1 MSQAA
6 FNPITVHYVDCVSVR
21 QNFNSSVYTELLLL
35 SSVCTELPRTHIL
48 NYTYYLTWNNKI
60 KPALVSN
67 ERTDLH

>member
-21 QNFNSSVYTELLLL
+21 QNFNSSV
-35 SSVCTELPRTHIL
+35 CTELPRTHIL
-48 NYTYYLTWNNKI
+48 NHTYYLTWNNKI